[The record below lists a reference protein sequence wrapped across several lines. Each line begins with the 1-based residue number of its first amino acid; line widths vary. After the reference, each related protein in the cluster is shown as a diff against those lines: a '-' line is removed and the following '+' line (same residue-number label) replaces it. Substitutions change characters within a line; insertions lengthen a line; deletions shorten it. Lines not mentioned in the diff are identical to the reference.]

1 MRALVTGAGIRVG
14 AAIARALAEAGLDV
28 IVHTRSSPADD
39 TVAAVRA
46 AGRQAWALRADL
58 GTEAGCAALATQVRA
73 LGGLDVLVHS
83 AAAYTPAALAEVT
96 AADFD
101 AMMALNCKAA
111 LLLARDLHPLLAD
124 SALPGGGLL
133 LTLAD
138 IGAERPAPGF
148 LSYAVSKAAVVMLTR
163 ALALELAPRVR
174 VNAISPGTVM
184 APDDLGPAQLE
195 RMRASIPA
203 GRFGT
208 ADDVAALA
216 VFLATRAPYVTGQVW
231 AVDGGRSLA
240 GPLALDRPDG
250 ANPHPGDPS

>member
-14 AAIARALAEAGLDV
+14 AAIARALAAAGMDV
-28 IVHTRSSPADD
+28 IVHTRSSPADE
-39 TVAAVRA
+39 TVAAVQA
-46 AGRQAWALRADL
+46 AGRAAWAVQADL
-58 GTEAGCAALATQVRA
+58 GTEAGCAQLAAQVQA

-83 AAAYTPAALAEVT
+83 AAAYTPAALPAVT

-101 AMMALNCKAA
+101 AMMALNCRAA
-111 LLLARDLHPLLAD
+111 LLLARDLHPLLAQ

-133 LTLAD
+133 LTIAD

-148 LSYAVSKAAVVMLTR
+148 LSYAVSKAALVMLTR

-195 RMRASIPA
+195 RLRASIPA
-203 GRFGT
+203 GRFGSG
-208 ADDVAALA
+208 DDIGALA
-216 VFLATRAPYVTGQVW
+216 AFLARHAPYVTGQVW

-240 GPLALDRPDG
+240 GPLALDRPEPPG
-250 ANPHPGDPS
+250 ATP